1 MFIYGKT
8 ATNAI
13 AVMSYLAAEDT
24 CRVGSAAIAKARNI
38 SPMLTAKLLTQLSG
52 AGFLTGQP
60 GPGGGYQLIK
70 KARDIR
76 LIDIVALFEQID
88 NSSRCP
94 FGAGWCGNYE
104 PCPLHDTITRM
115 TERNRRFLE
124 QTRLSIFQ
132 TKTKTAAPPKS
143 RLKTTVGKT
152 TVGKTSVGKTSV
164 GKTSVGKT
172 SVGKTSPRVK
182 SRRSGNSST

>member
-13 AVMSYLAAEDT
+13 AVMSYLAAEESH
-24 CRVGSAAIAKARNI
+24 RVGSAVIAKARNL
-38 SPMLTAKLLTQLSG
+38 SPVLTAKLLTQLAS
-52 AGFLTGQP
+52 AGFLAGHP
-60 GPGGGYQLIK
+60 GPGGGYRLIK

-94 FGAGWCGNYE
+94 FGAGWCGNAA

-115 TERNRRFLE
+115 TARNHRFLE
-124 QTRLSIFQ
+124 QTRLSVFR
-132 TKTKTAAPPKS
+132 TKAGVPKPPKS
-143 RLKTTVGKT
+143 RLQPSAGKP
-152 TVGKTSVGKTSV
+152 
-164 GKTSVGKT
+164 
-172 SVGKTSPRVK
+172 SPRATP
-182 SRRSGNSST
+182 RRSGNSST